1 MPFLKDSPAHIVKMI
16 GFIAKFAFV
25 SKGGANP
32 FTLGAKSQ
40 VAVALFATTATDNTI
55 VMLEAVSSG
64 FIICHFRGGAT
75 EPIGATTQSIDRL
88 IARKPHGRFFTSFFC
103 LNQVDHLIQRHIL
116 VRVAE
121 EVNLDVTVY

>member
-1 MPFLKDSPAHIVKMI
+1 MI

-75 EPIGATTQSIDRL
+75 EPIGATQSIDRL
-88 IARKPHGRFFTSFFC
+88 IAIMFGSKGLLREQYWT
-103 LNQVDHLIQRHIL
+103 
-116 VRVAE
+116 
-121 EVNLDVTVY
+121 